1 MAGNNPYKAYQQNQ
15 VETASQEELLLML
28 YRGALRFLG
37 RAKKALEEK
46 DIESS
51 HHNLVRTQDILTEL
65 MSSLNYERE
74 NDEVGELVGGL
85 FSVYEY
91 MHRQLVQANVKK
103 EVAPVEE
110 VQRMFRSLLEAWEQ
124 AVQPAASSAAAE
136 SGEPAESRESVSR
149 LG

>member
-46 DIESS
+46 NIESR

-65 MSSLNYERE
+65 MSSLSFERE
-74 NDEVGELVGGL
+74 EDDIGQLANSLL
-85 FSVYEY
+85 SVYE
-91 MHRQLVQANVKK
+91 
-103 EVAPVEE
+103 
-110 VQRMFRSLLEAWEQ
+110 
-124 AVQPAASSAAAE
+124 
-136 SGEPAESRESVSR
+136 
-149 LG
+149 